1 MKTALHRGVGVLP
14 KTGNPARLQENW
26 ESWMFD
32 LTEDDMKKVRNIPKR
47 NRVCTGKGLFDHFSA
62 FDY

>member
-1 MKTALHRGVGVLP
+1 
-14 KTGNPARLQENW
+14 
-26 ESWMFD
+26 MFD

-47 NRVCTGKGLFDHFSA
+47 NRVCPAKELFEHFSA